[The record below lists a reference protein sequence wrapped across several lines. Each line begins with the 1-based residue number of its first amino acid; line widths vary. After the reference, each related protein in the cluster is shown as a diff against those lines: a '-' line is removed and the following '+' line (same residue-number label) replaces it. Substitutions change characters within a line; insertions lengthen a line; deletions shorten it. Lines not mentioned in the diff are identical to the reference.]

1 MAEFNIDNK
10 NPRPVRCIKAG
21 GTVWGGCSGANL
33 EVGKIYHMTHSKVYG
48 WHTEV
53 FLEEVNSPGEAVGVG
68 FDSCLFEEV
77 GEIDKPEIKIVIGAN
92 FGDEGKGLMTDT
104 FASQYENCLVV
115 RCNGGSQ
122 AGHTVITPEGN
133 RHVFKH
139 FGSGTLAGAHTLL
152 SQDFIINPIVFRT
165 EREELVSQF
174 GIAPVVYADDRAII
188 TTPFDMLLNQAKE
201 AKRGDDRHG
210 SCGNGIFE
218 TIQRCKT
225 QYATTLKAV
234 RTKKRVE
241 LRMMLTNIR
250 DEYFMAQ
257 IRQNGLADVD
267 GIMDIAL
274 NDNLID
280 RYVDDLIYFGDYV
293 FKCVPPMR
301 RYDGIVFEG
310 AQGLLLSQNNQAYF
324 PNLTPS
330 DTGLKNPIKFIKEF
344 LPEHTGEI
352 EVVYVTRTYMTR
364 HGAGRFESECKPDM
378 LSESPI
384 VDETNMPNQYQ
395 GSLRYGYFDY
405 RLFENTVETDFNCS
419 TENMKLCIAITHTN
433 ETDGKLILGEDS
445 SIDVKQYI
453 PFKGKLH
460 KIYLSDGMTR
470 DSVSYISDR
479 KELDY

>member
-1 MAEFNIDNK
+1 MAEFDITNR
-10 NPRPVRCIKAG
+10 NPRPVRYVGVDKP
-21 GTVWGGCSGANL
+21 VWGGNLGDKL
-33 EVGKIYHMTHSKVYG
+33 EVGKVYHMTRSSVHG

-53 FLEEVNSPGEAVGVG
+53 FLEEMPDQNVVG
-68 FDSCLFEEV
+68 FNSCLFEEV
-77 GEIDKPEIKIVIGAN
+77 EEPKEPEIKVVIGAN

-104 FASQYENCLVV
+104 FASQYDKDKCLVV
-115 RCNGGSQ
+115 RFNGGSQ
-122 AGHTVITPEGN
+122 AGHTVISPEGN

-139 FGSGTLAGAHTLL
+139 FGSGTFTGAHTLL
-152 SQDFIINPIVFRT
+152 TEDFIINPIVFRT
-165 EREELVSQF
+165 ERVELMAQF
-174 GIAPVVYADDRAII
+174 GISPVVYADERAII

-201 AKRGDDRHG
+201 ARRGENRHG

-225 QYATTLKAV
+225 EYSTTLKSV
-234 RTKKRVE
+234 RAKKRAE

-257 IRQNGLADVD
+257 IRQNDLADVD

-280 RYVDDLIYFGDYV
+280 RYVDDLIYFGDYT
-293 FKCVPPMR
+293 FKCVPPLR

-310 AQGLLLSQNNQAYF
+310 AQGLLLSRDNEAYF

-330 DTGLKNPIKFIKEF
+330 YTGLKNPAAFIREF
-344 LPEHTGEI
+344 MPKYSREI

-364 HGAGRFESECKPDM
+364 HGAGKFESECQPYMISDIP
-378 LSESPI
+378 L
-384 VDETNMPNQYQ
+384 VDETNGPNQYQ
-395 GSLRYGYFDY
+395 GCLRHGYFDY
-405 RLFENTVETDFNCS
+405 RLFENTVIGDFNANS
-419 TENMKLCIAITHTN
+419 SENMKLCIGITHTN

-453 PFKGKLH
+453 PFKDRLH

-470 DSVSYISDR
+470 DSVSYISER

>member
-1 MAEFNIDNK
+1 MAEFDIENR
-10 NPRPVRCIKAG
+10 NPRPVRYV
-21 GTVWGGCSGANL
+21 GTDKPVWGGSLGVDL
-33 EVGKIYHMTHSKVYG
+33 EYGKVYHMTRSCVHG
-48 WHTEV
+48 WHTEI
-53 FLEEVNSPGEAVGVG
+53 FLEEKPEQNVVG
-68 FDSCLFEEV
+68 FNSCLFEEV
-77 GEIDKPEIKIVIGAN
+77 EEPKQPEIKIVIGAN

-104 FASQYENCLVV
+104 FASQYENCLVI

-201 AKRGDDRHG
+201 AKRGESRHG

-280 RYVDDLIYFGDYV
+280 RYVDDLIYFGDYA

-310 AQGLLLSQNNQAYF
+310 AQGLLLSQSNQAYF

-364 HGAGRFESECKPDM
+364 HGAGRFESECEPGM
-378 LSESPI
+378 LSENPI

-433 ETDGKLILGEDS
+433 ETGGKLILGEDS

-470 DSVSYISDR
+470 DSVSYISER
-479 KELDY
+479 KEFDY

>member
-1 MAEFNIDNK
+1 MAEFDIENR
-10 NPRPVRCIKAG
+10 NPRPVRCVRAG
-21 GTVWGGCSGANL
+21 GSVYGGSSGENL
-33 EVGKIYHMTHSKVYG
+33 EVGKIYHMTRSCVHG
-48 WHTEV
+48 WYTEI
-53 FLEEVNSPGEAVGVG
+53 FLEEMPDQNVVG
-68 FDSCLFEEV
+68 FNSCLFEEV
-77 GEIDKPEIKIVIGAN
+77 EEPKQPEIKIVIGAN

-104 FASQYENCLVV
+104 FASQHKNCLVV
-115 RCNGGSQ
+115 RFNGGSQ
-122 AGHTVITPEGN
+122 AGHTVVTPEGS
-133 RHVFKH
+133 RHIFKH
-139 FGSGTLAGAHTLL
+139 FGSGTLAGADTLL
-152 SQDFIINPIVFRT
+152 TEDFIINPIVFRS
-165 EREELVSQF
+165 EREELIEQF
-174 GIAPVVYADDRAII
+174 GITPVVYADERAII

-201 AKRGDDRHG
+201 AKRGESRHG

-225 QYATTLKAV
+225 QYATPLKAV
-234 RTKKRVE
+234 RAKNRVE
-241 LRMMLTNIR
+241 LKIMLHNIR

-310 AQGLLLSQNNQAYF
+310 AQGLLLSQSNETYF

-330 DTGLKNPIKFIKEF
+330 DTGLKNAAKFIIKF
-344 LPEHTGEI
+344 LPLHKGEI

-364 HGAGRFESECKPDM
+364 HGAGRFESECEPGM
-378 LSESPI
+378 LSETPI
-384 VDETNMPNQYQ
+384 IDETNMPNQYQ

-405 RLFENTVETDFNCS
+405 KLFESTVADDFS
-419 TENMKLCIAITHTN
+419 RYSLENMKLCICITHTN
-433 ETDGKLILGEDS
+433 ETDGKLILGEDM

-460 KIYLSDGMTR
+460 RIYLSDGMTR
-470 DSVSYISDR
+470 DSVSYISGR
-479 KELDY
+479 KELNC